1 MPPKVQQFRA
11 DLRGLKAMTRAKL
24 LRVLQEVAFD
34 IGENIIV
41 GGKYSPGTPVDTSF
55 ARNQWHLVM
64 FRSGGGSK
72 PAPAGPP
79 NNVQDINLAI
89 AGMTA
94 LEPIAFVNN
103 TEYIGPLEYGHSQ
116 QAPEGMV
123 RLTLAAAQEI
133 VDDAVRRVNATRN
146 KKTNGNP

>member
-24 LRVLQEVAFD
+24 LRVLQEIAFD

-41 GGKYSPGTPVDTSF
+41 GGKYAPGTPVDTSF
-55 ARNQWHLVM
+55 ARNQWRVVM
-64 FRSGGGSK
+64 LRSGGGSAA
-72 PAPAGPP
+72 APPGPP
-79 NNVQDINLAI
+79 NNAQDINLAI

-94 LEPIAFVNN
+94 LEPIIFVNN
-103 TEYIGPLEYGHSQ
+103 TEYIGPLEYGHSG

-123 RLTLAAAQEI
+123 RLTLSAAQAI
-133 VDDAVRRVNATRN
+133 VDDAVRRVNASR
-146 KKTNGNP
+146 GQ